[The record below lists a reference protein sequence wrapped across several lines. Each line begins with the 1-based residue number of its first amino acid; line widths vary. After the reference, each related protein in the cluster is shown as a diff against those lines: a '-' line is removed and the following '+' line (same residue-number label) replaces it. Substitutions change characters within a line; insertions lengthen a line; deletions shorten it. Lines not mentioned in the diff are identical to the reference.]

1 MALTSTKPYVGI
13 PRDVVQNFNG
23 KQIVY
28 VCWDHHMLFATP
40 LLLVVEP
47 GMSFGDLLQNVV
59 KPLIGP
65 DPDAAAVDLTKVEW
79 QKAGRSWTPDFGASL
94 AANGIVH
101 KEQLRFRTPG
111 VNSLLAAA

>member
-1 MALTSTKPYVGI
+1 MALTSTKPYVDV
-13 PRDVVQNFNG
+13 PRDLVENFNG

-40 LLLVVEP
+40 LMLVVEP
-47 GMSFGDLLQNVV
+47 EMRFGDLLENVV

-65 DPDAAAVDLTKVEW
+65 DPDSAAVDLTKVEW
-79 QKAGRSWTPDFGASL
+79 QKAGRSWTPDFGVSL

-101 KEQLRFRTPG
+101 KEQLRFSTPG

>member
-1 MALTSTKPYVGI
+1 MALTSTKPYVAV
-13 PRDVVQNFNG
+13 PRDLVENFNG

-40 LLLVVEP
+40 LMLVVEP
-47 GMSFGDLLQNVV
+47 EMLFGDLLENVV
-59 KPLIGP
+59 KPLIAP
-65 DPDAAAVDLTKVEW
+65 DPDAAAVDLGSVEW
-79 QKAGRSWTPDFGASL
+79 QKAGQSWRPDLAASL

>member
-1 MALTSTKPYVGI
+1 MALTSTKPYVGV
-13 PRDVVQNFNG
+13 PRDLVQNFNG

-47 GMSFGDLLQNVV
+47 GMLLGDMLENVV

-79 QKAGRSWTPDFGASL
+79 LKSGRSWTPNFRASL

-101 KEQLRFRTPG
+101 KEQLRFRTAG

>member
-1 MALTSTKPYVGI
+1 MALTSTKPYVAV
-13 PRDVVQNFNG
+13 PRDLVQNFNG

-40 LLLVVEP
+40 LMLVVEP
-47 GMSFGDLLQNVV
+47 GMTFGDLLETVV

-65 DPDAAAVDLTKVEW
+65 DPDAAAVDLRSVEW
-79 QKAGRSWTPDFGASL
+79 QKAGQAWKPDLGASL

-101 KEQLRFRTPG
+101 KEQLRFSTPG

>member
-1 MALTSTKPYVGI
+1 MALTSTKPYVAV
-13 PRDVVQNFNG
+13 PRDLVENFNG

-40 LLLVVEP
+40 LMLVVEP
-47 GMSFGDLLQNVV
+47 GMSFGDLLENVV

-65 DPDAAAVDLTKVEW
+65 DPDAAAVDLSTVEW
-79 QKAGRSWTPDFGASL
+79 LKSGRAWGPDLAGSL
-94 AANGIVH
+94 AENGIVH

>member
-1 MALTSTKPYVGI
+1 MALTSTKPYVAV
-13 PRDVVQNFNG
+13 PRDLVENFNG

-47 GMSFGDLLQNVV
+47 EMSFGDLLENVV
-59 KPLIGP
+59 EPLIGP
-65 DPDAAAVDLTKVEW
+65 DPDAAAVDLGSVEW
-79 QKAGRSWTPDFGASL
+79 QKAGRAWTPDLAASL

-101 KEQLRFRTPG
+101 KEQLRFDTPG

>member
-1 MALTSTKPYVGI
+1 MTLTSTKPYVGV

-40 LLLVVEP
+40 LMLIVEP
-47 GMSFGDLLQNVV
+47 GMSFGDLLNNVV
-59 KPLIGP
+59 KPLIQP
-65 DPDAAAVDLTKVEW
+65 DPDGAAVDLGQVAWLKSNQAW
-79 QKAGRSWTPDFGASL
+79 KPDFAASL

-101 KEQLRFRTPG
+101 KEQLRFSTPG
-111 VNSLLAAA
+111 LNSLLAA

>member
-1 MALTSTKPYVGI
+1 MNATSPPGASRRPAISEYREKQMALTSTKPYVAV
-13 PRDVVQNFNG
+13 PRDLVENFNG

-47 GMSFGDLLQNVV
+47 EMSFGDLLENVV

-65 DPDAAAVDLTKVEW
+65 DPDAAAV
-79 QKAGRSWTPDFGASL
+79 RSEEHT
-94 AANGIVH
+94 
-101 KEQLRFRTPG
+101 
-111 VNSLLAAA
+111 

>member
-1 MALTSTKPYVGI
+1 MAVTSTKPYVAV
-13 PRDVVQNFNG
+13 PRDLVQNFNG

-40 LLLVVEP
+40 LMLVVEP
-47 GMSFGDLLQNVV
+47 GMLLGDMLENVV

-65 DPDAAAVDLTKVEW
+65 DPDSAAVDLTQVAWMKSGQPWVTDL
-79 QKAGRSWTPDFGASL
+79 GVSL

-101 KEQLRFRTPG
+101 KEQLRFSTPG
-111 VNSLLAAA
+111 LNSLLAA